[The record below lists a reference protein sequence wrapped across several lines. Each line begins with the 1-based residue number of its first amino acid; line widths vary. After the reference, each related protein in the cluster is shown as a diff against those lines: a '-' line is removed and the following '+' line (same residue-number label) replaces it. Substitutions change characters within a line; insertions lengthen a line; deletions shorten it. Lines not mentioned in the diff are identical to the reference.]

1 MRASLLLVALLA
13 AFPVAAADIGTLFH
27 SPKERQDLER
37 QRSGTALPSGGAAIA
52 APVRPDPV
60 LTGYVKRSDGKSTAF
75 IDKQPVPVL
84 SERFDRRLEPKVV
97 DRWDPIP
104 VPAPAPEATPAKAD
118 ERPSGKAEEKS
129 PGKADEKAAAKP
141 KPEAARTR
149 AGKPE

>member
-1 MRASLLLVALLA
+1 MRASILFVAILA
-13 AFPVAAADIGTLFH
+13 ALPASAADIGTLFH

-37 QRSGTALPSGGAAIA
+37 QRSGIGTPKGDPGAAA
-52 APVRPDPV
+52 VPVRPDPV

-104 VPAPAPEATPAKAD
+104 VPAPAPEAPPAKAD
-118 ERPSGKAEEKS
+118 DKTASKAEEK
-129 PGKADEKAAAKP
+129 PAAKP
-141 KPEAARTR
+141 KAEAARTR
-149 AGKPE
+149 TGKAE

>member
-1 MRASLLLVALLA
+1 MRASFALLLFCASA
-13 AFPVAAADIGTLFH
+13 SACAADLGTLFH
-27 SPKERQDLER
+27 SPAERERLDKLRRGEVKE
-37 QRSGTALPSGGAAIA
+37 GAA
-52 APVRPDPV
+52 APVADPV
-60 LTGYVKRSDGKSTAF
+60 ITGYVKRSDGKSTAF

-118 ERPSGKAEEKS
+118 EKPSGKAEEKS

>member
-1 MRASLLLVALLA
+1 MRASILFVAILA
-13 AFPVAAADIGTLFH
+13 ALPASAADIGTLFH

-37 QRSGTALPSGGAAIA
+37 QRSGVGAPKGDPAAAA

-104 VPAPAPEATPAKAD
+104 VPAPAPEAPPAKAD
-118 ERPSGKAEEKS
+118 DKTASKAEEK
-129 PGKADEKAAAKP
+129 PAAKP
-141 KPEAARTR
+141 KAEAARTR
-149 AGKPE
+149 TGKAE